1 MINYLL
7 KEISGNE
14 EVANLM
20 KNSQEDLKEYLR
32 ISNHRIHESLK
43 KENGLKKLSF
53 LSNDPDFWY
62 NEFLFDNKRSGL
74 DSFLRYRSAGAFGL
88 YEVGYDDGDIAQPAL
103 EFLKQ
108 RLTDINEVKSVTIG
122 KNIDSKEKERTFR
135 VELLDGSILYLES
148 DTAMSLM
155 TDLNVYMNK
164 IIPGLE
170 HVPRGISWPDAT
182 YIKMYD
188 LDASRKDGQYFKPF
202 KYYYYHTL
210 LSKLPD
216 QLTLEMDKKCFEK
229 LERRAQYIHTN
240 ANMMLVPYGYNSQR
254 GFTLTTYSSHQ
265 KINDRLDLTMVDYE
279 EMLADPKLSTELF
292 QKRLKNNKCTKE
304 SIEFIVKN
312 KNVVMPPIPHYL
324 EGSEKNTVEGVL
336 KRSEAV
342 LAAYK
347 EREN

>member
-1 MINYLL
+1 
-7 KEISGNE
+7 
-14 EVANLM
+14 M
-20 KNSQEDLKEYLR
+20 KNSQEDLKEYLKVSKDR
-32 ISNHRIHESLK
+32 INESLK

-62 NEFLFDNKRSGL
+62 KEFQFDNKRSGI

-103 EFLKQ
+103 EFLEQK
-108 RLTDINEVKSVTIG
+108 LIDINEVKRVTIG
-122 KNIDSKEKERTFR
+122 KNINPEEKERTFR

-164 IIPGLE
+164 IIPRIE
-170 HVPRGISWPDAT
+170 NVSRGISWPDAT

-188 LDASRKDGQYFKPF
+188 LDASRKDSNYFKPF

-210 LSKLPD
+210 LSKLPV
-216 QLTLEMDKKCFEK
+216 QLTQEMDKMCFEK

-254 GFTLTTYSSHQ
+254 GFKLITYSSHQ
-265 KINDRLDLTMVDYE
+265 KINDRLDLTMLDYE
-279 EMLADPKLSTELF
+279 EMLADSKLSTELL

-304 SIEFIVKN
+304 SIQFIVKN
-312 KNVVMPPIPHYL
+312 KNIIMPQIPHYL

-347 EREN
+347 ERKN